1 MNWSLTDNLF
11 GFDRPDS
18 TGQRIF
24 RRAVELF
31 AVFSA
36 VYLAWTWALYT
47 TRLADVVLPLGIA
60 RYVDISF
67 LFGPTRAPVLAGG
80 LTVFVVV
87 GYVIRNRW
95 AYAVAFLLLITLY
108 AARFSQGEIPHSA
121 NLAGMALLGFALGA
135 AFFQNRLFADRF
147 AVGFS
152 YFSLGLAY
160 ASAAWVKL
168 GARGLGWP
176 DGRHLWMWINEKA
189 VDEIARTG
197 TVVLNPVQELALSS
211 HAVATLFLAFGLI
224 TEFAAPL
231 VWFRRSR
238 YVVMMLVLGLHIGI
252 YLVMDII
259 FMLSMIELVLLG
271 LPWAAV
277 IDRAIGS
284 REMPDL
290 TDRPVAQP

>member
-11 GFDRPDS
+11 GFARPDS

-31 AVFSA
+31 AVCSA
-36 VYLAWTWALYT
+36 IYLAWTWALYT

-60 RYVDISF
+60 RYIDISF
-67 LFGPTRAPVLAGG
+67 LFGPKRAPTLAGA
-80 LTVFVVV
+80 LTVFAVF
-87 GYVIRNRW
+87 GFLIRNRW
-95 AYAVAFLLLITLY
+95 AYSIAFLLLITLY

-135 AFFQNRLFADRF
+135 AFFRERVFADRF

-168 GARGLGWP
+168 GARGFGWP

-189 VDEIARTG
+189 VDEIARNG
-197 TVVLNPVQELALSS
+197 VVVLNPIQELALSS
-211 HAVATLFLAFGLI
+211 HTVATLFLTFGIL

-231 VWFRRSR
+231 VWFRKPR

-259 FMLSMIELVLLG
+259 FMLSMVELVLLG
-271 LPWAAV
+271 LPWAAL
-277 IDRAIGS
+277 IDWAINRRRVPGS
-284 REMPDL
+284 
-290 TDRPVAQP
+290 VG